1 MISTNDF
8 MVRNTLCSISKFTHW
23 KDEKIFLQ
31 KISNNPVFM
40 EQLFI
45 ANASVYESLLK
56 FQDGNLDKKR
66 ERRLFESVYKFYKR
80 SIFRSTPF
88 GLFSE
93 TSIGNFSNNASHS
106 IRKISTSYKKII
118 LDSEWLISF
127 IFELERI
134 SPEKLK
140 FKTSNANYK
149 FGDRINQIYTINSSN
164 LENISITDSHAY
176 QLIMSS
182 CNNEF
187 VSYNDIVLKMVNHYG
202 QEFEDPT
209 RKYLNQLIEN
219 HFLISELN
227 HDVLGN
233 ASLNLLIEKIS
244 KLGFT
249 NYYTILNK
257 LNKLIQNY
265 EQIPIGQGIDIL
277 KDITNLMS
285 SLIVKNNYIQI
296 DLTTDNHF
304 SLSKHTQKQIEKFGE
319 LVKNTVCSIEKTD
332 LDVYKDKF
340 IEKYGINQEVKL
352 TTMLDSTFGLGAPC
366 GYTHPKNDF
375 EENNSNTSLYSYDD
389 EKMYLALYTDAL
401 ENNEFINLSDLD
413 AFYSEKNNINNRALS
428 GLELFFDVYVNKNK
442 STSLVLGNTVGTSNL
457 GGSSGRFSYLNAEL
471 TDYHKKTVQ
480 FRKNSSYNNKCEIVF
495 LPENLRH
502 SNVMHTQIDS
512 EFTLNVFTSTK
523 ENNLKINNLYVGID
537 RQEEFYIKDNSSGAI
552 VDFYVTNMYNKNLFS
567 NPIRFLYEVTQKNE
581 LSKLPWD
588 NIYSKF
594 KHVPR
599 IVFNDIIVSPEKW
612 EINVDRY
619 HNIDENKAKEIILS
633 AKIPSKFYLAD
644 GDNRILI
651 DIKNNLDVLIL
662 VSIFNKNRII
672 TIQESYLNK
681 NIEDLKVTDI
691 VVPLINDNV
700 NKSKAKTEKFS
711 MVRFPTFLYEKL
723 PFDEWIY
730 FKISVPIN
738 RQNEFIS
745 TYLEQIYLELNKVEA
760 KLFFL
765 RYLDPAPEI
774 RLRIKP
780 KDKSN
785 LFKTFDVVHKVLNIA
800 RENGILNTYDIST
813 YDKEVERYGGI
824 ESLLICENIFCFD
837 SKLIVQLLKVVK
849 NKHSD
854 LNIDC
859 LSVVSAYIYLKYYFN
874 FDNDFILNFLHAIN
888 DGEKYRLLPNKKKE
902 YETLIQNL
910 QGSFINQFQTEQLTN
925 QIRLLSEF
933 ISNHSELK
941 NHQYSM
947 IDSIIHVHN
956 NRLIGIN
963 RKREKE
969 IYQILEKVITT
980 EQFKKRQK

>member
-1 MISTNDF
+1 MISTNEF
-8 MVRNTLCSISKFTHW
+8 MVRNTLCPISKFTHW
-23 KDEKIFLQ
+23 EDEKIFLQ
-31 KISNNPVFM
+31 KISDNHVFM

-45 ANASVYESLLK
+45 ANTSVYKSLFK
-56 FQDGNLDKKR
+56 YQDGSLDKKR
-66 ERRLFESVYKFYKR
+66 EKRLFESIYKFYKR

-93 TSIGNFSNNASHS
+93 TSIGEFLNNDSHS
-106 IRKISTSYKKII
+106 IRNISGSYKKII

-134 SPEKLK
+134 SPETLK
-140 FKTSNANYK
+140 FKTSNANYTS
-149 FGDRINQIYTINSSN
+149 GDRINQIYTINSSN
-164 LENISITDSHAY
+164 LENISIADSHAY
-176 QLIMSS
+176 QLIMAS
-182 CNNEF
+182 CNNKF
-187 VSYNDIVLKMVNHYG
+187 ISYNDIILKVVKHYG
-202 QEFEDPT
+202 QEFEGLT

-227 HDVLGN
+227 QDVLEN
-233 ASLNLLIEKIS
+233 FSLDMFIEKIN

-249 NYYTILNK
+249 DHYIIFYK
-257 LNKLIQNY
+257 LNKLIKKY
-265 EQIPIGQGIDIL
+265 EQMPIGKGVDIL

-296 DLTTDNHF
+296 DLATDNHF
-304 SLSKHTQKQIEKFGE
+304 TLSKHTQKQIEKFGE
-319 LVKNTVCSIEKTD
+319 LVKYTVSSVEKTD

-352 TTMLDSTFGLGAPC
+352 TTMLDSTFGIGAPC
-366 GYTHPKNDF
+366 GYSHPKNDF
-375 EENNSNTSLYSYDD
+375 EENNSNISLYSDDD
-389 EKMYLALYTDAL
+389 EKMYLGLYTDAL
-401 ENNEFINLSDLD
+401 ENNEFIDLS
-413 AFYSEKNNINNRALS
+413 AVNTFYSEKNKINNRTLS
-428 GLELFFDVYVNKNK
+428 GLELFFDVYINKDK
-442 STSLVLGNTVGTSNL
+442 AASLVLGNTVGTSNL
-457 GGSSGRFSYLNAEL
+457 GGSSGRFSHLNAEL
-471 TDYHKKTVQ
+471 TDYHKKAVE
-480 FRKNSSYNNKCEIVF
+480 FRKNDSSNNKCEIVF

-512 EFTLNVFTSTK
+512 EFTLSVFTSTK
-523 ENNLKINNLYVGID
+523 ENNLKINDLYVGIGK
-537 RQEEFYIKDNSSGAI
+537 QENFYVKDNSSGTI

-567 NPIRFLYEVTQKNE
+567 NPIRFLYEITQKNE

-612 EINVDRY
+612 EINIDGY
-619 HNIDENKAKEIILS
+619 HNIDENKAKEIIHS

-672 TIQESYLNK
+672 TIQENYLNK

-691 VVPLINDNV
+691 VVPLINDNI
-700 NKSKAKTEKFS
+700 NNSKDDIETFS
-711 MVRFPTFLYEKL
+711 MVRFPTSLHEKL
-723 PFDEWIY
+723 PFDEWVY
-730 FKISVPIN
+730 FKIFVPTN

-745 TYLEQIYLELNKVEA
+745 NYLEQIYLELGKVET

-765 RYLDPAPEI
+765 RYLDPVPEI

-780 KDKSN
+780 KDKRN
-785 LFKTFDVVHKVLNIA
+785 LFKTFNVVYKVLNIA

-837 SKLIVQLLKVVK
+837 SELIAKLLKVVK
-849 NKHSD
+849 DRHSD

-874 FDNDFILNFLHAIN
+874 FDNDVILKFLHAIN
-888 DGEKYRLLPNKKKE
+888 DGENYRLLSNKKKE
-902 YETLIQNL
+902 YEMLIQNW
-910 QGSFINQFQTEQLTN
+910 QSSFIDQFQIEQLTN

-933 ISNHSELK
+933 ISDHSELK

-969 IYQILEKVITT
+969 IYQILEKIIIT